1 MRPPYRMNWRPY
13 RDNSRRARCNR
24 RAAYASPYRVTLG
37 GNIGAMPNLASLAA
51 WLVSNGQK
59 RT

>member
-13 RDNSRRARCNR
+13 RDNSRRARRIR

-37 GNIGAMPNLASLAA
+37 
-51 WLVSNGQK
+51 
-59 RT
+59 